1 MENKSPKYIRKA
13 ATSNKANKSAPK
25 VVDLIKPDGEYN
37 DEQPKGNPTGIC
49 KLCGKTFDQDYYP
62 DGNRYSSYK
71 TCHACRKKI
80 SEKKEKRIK
89 EEQIS
94 TVTLPFNPH
103 PWQAQAFE
111 DFKTHRFNLWAC
123 GARSGKDFSAN
134 MIGIWYFVQCLNEN
148 RAINHPEMSPSVLWW
163 IVAPTEPMAK
173 QNWRD
178 LKKQFPKEWIVATSE
193 SSMTMQTVGGG
204 IIEVRSAYNPE
215 SLVGVGLDLVTIT
228 EAARIKDL
236 DIVWSNLEARL
247 SSPGRGLEADRKGK
261 RYGQGKCIINST
273 PIGKNYF
280 YEMWKWGQK
289 DSDSYSSDWVSYQ
302 LPWTCNPANEELAQT
317 IVHTKFGDMTR
328 EQDMRRRLGERRYRQ
343 DFLADFLASD
353 GSVFKQFDDCVENL
367 VAQALP
373 KQKKLD
379 RIKEWQMPM
388 ASHQYRIGYDP
399 ATGSSTDSPA
409 VVVRDMTD
417 NRIVRA
423 YDLYGFNYD
432 QQWDKIAEISRM
444 YNYAPCVWLRT
455 GHTAVENQL
464 AKRGVVEM
472 PIDEQAGKKAVYIQ
486 SLELA
491 VQNKDVRVLNDGSQ
505 EIQTLI
511 MQMND
516 YTEHNGRYSNE
527 IEEHDD
533 FVSACYA
540 VYHDYSFGE
549 CKASYCPLMG
559 AIKRNA

>member
-1 MENKSPKYIRKA
+1 
-13 ATSNKANKSAPK
+13 
-25 VVDLIKPDGEYN
+25 
-37 DEQPKGNPTGIC
+37 
-49 KLCGKTFDQDYYP
+49 
-62 DGNRYSSYK
+62 
-71 TCHACRKKI
+71 
-80 SEKKEKRIK
+80 
-89 EEQIS
+89 
-94 TVTLPFNPH
+94 
-103 PWQAQAFE
+103 
-111 DFKTHRFNLWAC
+111 
-123 GARSGKDFSAN
+123 
-134 MIGIWYFVQCLNEN
+134 
-148 RAINHPEMSPSVLWW
+148 
-163 IVAPTEPMAK
+163 
-173 QNWRD
+173 
-178 LKKQFPKEWIVATSE
+178 
-193 SSMTMQTVGGG
+193 
-204 IIEVRSAYNPE
+204 
-215 SLVGVGLDLVTIT
+215 
-228 EAARIKDL
+228 
-236 DIVWSNLEARL
+236 
-247 SSPGRGLEADRKGK
+247 
-261 RYGQGKCIINST
+261 
-273 PIGKNYF
+273 
-280 YEMWKWGQK
+280 
-289 DSDSYSSDWVSYQ
+289 
-302 LPWTCNPANEELAQT
+302 
-317 IVHTKFGDMTR
+317 
-328 EQDMRRRLGERRYRQ
+328 
-343 DFLADFLASD
+343 
-353 GSVFKQFDDCVENL
+353 
-367 VAQALP
+367 
-373 KQKKLD
+373 
-379 RIKEWQMPM
+379 
-388 ASHQYRIGYDP
+388 
-399 ATGSSTDSPA
+399 
-409 VVVRDMTD
+409 MTD